1 MNYKLLE
8 ILEKDF
14 KKNFEKNIASRYW
27 HRRTEKI
34 LKDLK
39 ERGMK
44 DFRGHNR
51 GIGIGFS
58 DHKNVDIRNIL
69 GRKEKLFSKFFFFN
83 FLKSIFE
90 KQLKLTKFYCEYAL
104 LFKKKYYENSNIV
117 KNLLDKYRFDDTC
130 KWGAVDKINFK
141 NQEIA
146 IIYLLMA
153 NRIDFINKKI
163 NLTNIKSYCEIGS
176 GFGANIH
183 FLLTNF
189 TNIKKIVCID
199 IFPTIYILTEYLKLI
214 YGSKVKDYTHFLNK
228 NEITF
233 ENNDE
238 LEIICLPNWE
248 IGKIKTKFDHLH
260 NAHSF
265 VEMSSDQLKEYNEK
279 IFLPLTQSASFV
291 FYQREIEE
299 KIYDSSQVL
308 EFFSAKFENFEIPLI
323 ENFNRNDEVAI
334 FKNKSY

>member
-1 MNYKLLE
+1 M
-8 ILEKDF
+8 
-14 KKNFEKNIASRYW
+14 
-27 HRRTEKI
+27 
-34 LKDLK
+34 
-39 ERGMK
+39 
-44 DFRGHNR
+44 
-51 GIGIGFS
+51 
-58 DHKNVDIRNIL
+58 
-69 GRKEKLFSKFFFFN
+69 
-83 FLKSIFE
+83 
-90 KQLKLTKFYCEYAL
+90 
-104 LFKKKYYENSNIV
+104 
-117 KNLLDKYRFDDTC
+117 
-130 KWGAVDKINFK
+130 
-141 NQEIA
+141 
-146 IIYLLMA
+146 
-153 NRIDFINKKI
+153 
-163 NLTNIKSYCEIGS
+163 
-176 GFGANIH
+176 
-183 FLLTNF
+183 
-189 TNIKKIVCID
+189 
-199 IFPTIYILTEYLKLI
+199 
-214 YGSKVKDYTHFLNK
+214 KDYTHFLNK

-248 IGKIKTKFDHLH
+248 ISKIKTKFDHLN